1 MSRLSCT
8 VLAFEGLLLGTELI
22 DQLSSAELLPSLRA
36 SAIRVSERRGTNYR
50 TMSLLKAL
58 VSATFLLSCS
68 CFGAKLQDFRNQVL
82 QTTEVFHF
90 YIDKDMFD
98 ASIDSYGRTEF
109 RAALLGKP
117 DLPKWMF
124 LRQTGNS
131 NRALLYGSYQDNGEL
146 NIEVFAINKYN
157 YKTSLR
163 VISLQVEK
171 RPREAL
177 YEVEMKFLNLN
188 IEDLFE
194 GDWLSD
200 LEEIFRD
207 HLWKE
212 SPVIYVTK
220 VASVVDIGGRVPVNP
235 KDKEGIVVRI
245 GGTTNFSQE
254 LRTLEV
260 EANQLRN
267 RVSCPRDY
275 KRTSAEYRFRS
286 RSFLPDWCGFRLITF
301 VISSLV
307 QLPEQLDGEG
317 MMQHQDAAFSPIP
330 LEEDSYNPPDMGHL
344 PRRDLLADFL
354 LSLLLPGFVTAMLLS
369 TLTCFMCCQH
379 EEDVPSTQVEQHSSI
394 ERATNALRQM
404 ATKRNLSSAASSR
417 VHSRAGSPLDASL
430 PRPSRQGTLKLRALP
445 PPPYS
450 AAQNDA

>member
-1 MSRLSCT
+1 
-8 VLAFEGLLLGTELI
+8 
-22 DQLSSAELLPSLRA
+22 
-36 SAIRVSERRGTNYR
+36 
-50 TMSLLKAL
+50 MSLLKVL
-58 VSATFLLSCS
+58 VSATFLLSFS

-90 YIDKDMFD
+90 YIDKGMFD

-286 RSFLPDWCGFRLITF
+286 RSFLPDWCGFRLIT
-301 VISSLV
+301 
-307 QLPEQLDGEG
+307 LPEQLDGEG

>member
-1 MSRLSCT
+1 
-8 VLAFEGLLLGTELI
+8 
-22 DQLSSAELLPSLRA
+22 
-36 SAIRVSERRGTNYR
+36 
-50 TMSLLKAL
+50 
-58 VSATFLLSCS
+58 
-68 CFGAKLQDFRNQVL
+68 
-82 QTTEVFHF
+82 
-90 YIDKDMFD
+90 
-98 ASIDSYGRTEF
+98 
-109 RAALLGKP
+109 
-117 DLPKWMF
+117 MF

-131 NRALLYGSYQDNGEL
+131 NRALLYGSYQDDGEL

-171 RPREAL
+171 RPKEAL

-200 LEEIFRD
+200 LEDIFRD

-212 SPVIYVTK
+212 SPEIYVTK

-286 RSFLPDWCGFRLITF
+286 RSFLPDWCGFRLITGGPKASTN
-301 VISSLV
+301 VGASQPNVEAKEVSTTVPSSRPPLRRPAFSPGTNTFEHPGCAESMD
-307 QLPEQLDGEG
+307 LPEQLDGEG

-344 PRRDLLADFL
+344 PRRDLLSDFL

-379 EEDVPSTQVEQHSSI
+379 E
-394 ERATNALRQM
+394 
-404 ATKRNLSSAASSR
+404 
-417 VHSRAGSPLDASL
+417 
-430 PRPSRQGTLKLRALP
+430 
-445 PPPYS
+445 
-450 AAQNDA
+450 

>member
-1 MSRLSCT
+1 M
-8 VLAFEGLLLGTELI
+8 
-22 DQLSSAELLPSLRA
+22 LP
-36 SAIRVSERRGTNYR
+36 V
-50 TMSLLKAL
+50 KVF
-58 VSATFLLSCS
+58 VSATLLLSCS
-68 CFGAKLQDFRNQVL
+68 CLGAKLQDPRNQVL

-90 YIDKDMFD
+90 YIDKGMFD
-98 ASIDSYGRTEF
+98 ASIDSYGHTEF

-131 NRALLYGSYQDNGEL
+131 NKALLYGSYQDDGEL

-171 RPREAL
+171 RPKEAL

-200 LEEIFRD
+200 LEDIFRD

-212 SPVIYVTK
+212 SPEIYVTK

-286 RSFLPDWCGFRLITF
+286 RSFLPDWCGFRLIT
-301 VISSLV
+301 
-307 QLPEQLDGEG
+307 LPEQLDGEG

-344 PRRDLLADFL
+344 PRRDLLSDFL
-354 LSLLLPGFVTAMLLS
+354 LSLLLPGICHGYAAQYTHLLHV
-369 TLTCFMCCQH
+369 L
-379 EEDVPSTQVEQHSSI
+379 PARVEQHSSI

-404 ATKRNLSSAASSR
+404 ASKRNLSSAASSR

-450 AAQNDA
+450 AAQSDA

>member
-1 MSRLSCT
+1 MECMECNVRVCCGLVKNLRVDCSHYAHSKT
-8 VLAFEGLLLGTELI
+8 IVLAFEGLLLGTELI

-379 EEDVPSTQVEQHSSI
+379 EEDVP
-394 ERATNALRQM
+394 RRF
-404 ATKRNLSSAASSR
+404 
-417 VHSRAGSPLDASL
+417 
-430 PRPSRQGTLKLRALP
+430 
-445 PPPYS
+445 
-450 AAQNDA
+450 

>member
-1 MSRLSCT
+1 MPILKQ
-8 VLAFEGLLLGTELI
+8 L
-22 DQLSSAELLPSLRA
+22 LSSAELLLSLRA
-36 SAIRVSERRGTNYR
+36 SAIRVSERRGTSYR

-286 RSFLPDWCGFRLITF
+286 RSFLPDWCGFRLIT
-301 VISSLV
+301 
-307 QLPEQLDGEG
+307 LPEQLDGEG

-379 EEDVPSTQVEQHSSI
+379 EEDVPRWNSTAPLSAPPMPCAKWPQSVISPRQPHLESIPVLAAPLMLHFLGRLGKEHSSFGPSHHHH
-394 ERATNALRQM
+394 TL
-404 ATKRNLSSAASSR
+404 
-417 VHSRAGSPLDASL
+417 L
-430 PRPSRQGTLKLRALP
+430 PRMMPDSGDEHVACPCRRF
-445 PPPYS
+445 
-450 AAQNDA
+450 